1 MMDDSDRFSNLQCSH
16 LFAAPVPTSM
26 TSWLVRRR
34 TRTVMVGGLSIGGDA
49 PVSVQTMTK
58 TDTRD
63 VARTVRQI
71 KVLEAA
77 GCDLVRLA
85 IPDALAAEALGRIRR
100 AVKVPLAADIH
111 FDYRL
116 ALLALDAGANKLRL
130 NPGNIG
136 SRDRVA
142 QVVAA
147 AKERGVPI
155 RIGVN
160 AGSLEKDILA
170 KYGKPTPNAMVESA
184 FRAIQILQDNAFE
197 QIVVS
202 LKASEVGMT
211 LAAYREL
218 AAQTDFPLHLGI
230 TEAGSL
236 HSGTIRSAVGIG
248 TLLAE
253 GIGATLRVSLTAHPK
268 EEVRVGQEILA
279 SLDLVRNRPTV
290 ISCPTCGRVQADI
303 FGIVR
308 EVEKRSRRLK
318 RPLRIAVMGCEVN
331 GPGEAREADVGL
343 AAGRGGGLIF
353 RRGQVVAKVKAE
365 EMLEALWKEIAN
377 EEKIDG

>member
-1 MMDDSDRFSNLQCSH
+1 MMDDSGRFSNLQCSH
-16 LFAAPVPTSM
+16 LSATPVPTSM
-26 TSWLVRRR
+26 TPWLVRRR
-34 TRTVMVGGLSIGGDA
+34 TRTVLVGDLSIGGDA

-170 KYGKPTPNAMVESA
+170 EYGKPTPQAMVASA
-184 FRAIQILQDNAFE
+184 FRAIRVLEDNAFE
-197 QIVVS
+197 HIVVS

-211 LAAYREL
+211 VAAYREL
-218 AAQTDFPLHLGI
+218 AAKTDFPLHLGI

-253 GIGATLRVSLTAHPK
+253 GIGDTLRVSLTAHPK

-290 ISCPTCGRVQADI
+290 VSCPTCGRVQADI